1 MDSIYVVSTQQFR
14 PIRVPFICL
23 HGSTQ
28 QPWKLRTIP
37 DMFMLMIC
45 KVQAL
50 INQSSWLAALKAR
63 KFQLSSAQ
71 LDTQFWSGPKVWLT
85 LPAKVTMASIPSSM
99 CKSSVAA
106 TDSSYPC
113 SKTWFRIS
121 LGCLV
126 ENSLSWFLEFSLQ
139 PQLYMTKIVVHS
151 SSLGNDTGTLS
162 RFAHSPRLLWLED
175 LETWQVRWTSGISLT
190 SNNLVK

>member
-1 MDSIYVVSTQQFR
+1 M
-14 PIRVPFICL
+14 
-23 HGSTQ
+23 Q

-37 DMFMLMIC
+37 DMCMLMIC
-45 KVQAL
+45 KVQEL

-63 KFQLSSAQ
+63 KFQLSLAQ

-85 LPAKVTMASIPSSM
+85 PPVKVIMASIPSSM
-99 CKSSVAA
+99 CKYMVAA
-106 TDSSYPC
+106 TDSSYLC

-126 ENSLSWFLEFSLQ
+126 ENNLSRFPEFSLQ

-162 RFAHSPRLLWLED
+162 RFAHSPRLQWLED
-175 LETWQVRWTSGISLT
+175 LGTWQEKWTSGISLT
-190 SNNLVK
+190 LNNLLK